1 MSKQMQLVGKSD
13 TERLTKEQAKFNTY
27 LERIKTL
34 KAEIQALKETDEWLS
49 RVGRERVLPIDRLDV
64 VAQKD
69 FLLALDGHRELFKLS
84 HREREKFVDIMH
96 QEILDVLN
104 YEEFDELKAIFDNY
118 SGGNYEEHIA
128 QAEAIAKKKAVDK
141 MNDKYDLDLD
151 PEDDIEE
158 IREKV
163 QKKKMEEADREAAK
177 EAHRQ
182 NRQKNAK
189 QQERADKQAA
199 AEADMTKTT
208 KQLYVDLVK
217 NFHPDQETDEVRR
230 EWKTEIMKEVNNAY
244 QQSDFLKLMEL
255 QTSLLQERENKL
267 QDLDDEHLKRFNKSL
282 RLQIEELEQ
291 QVEKVHPK
299 VNGNPFGRFYSH
311 DRSVSVIQMERH
323 VKMMKQQTKNKRS
336 NIEYIR
342 TLFGLKE
349 YIRQY

>member
-13 TERLTKEQAKFNTY
+13 KDTLSKEQAKFNTY

-49 RVGRERVLPIDRLDV
+49 KTGRERVIPIDRLDI

-69 FLLALDGHRELFKLS
+69 FLLTLDGHRELSKLS
-84 HREREKFVDIMH
+84 HREQDKFVDIMR

-104 YEEFDELKAIFDNY
+104 YEEFDELKDIFDKYNAL
-118 SGGNYEEHIA
+118 NYEEYLA
-128 QAEAIAKKKAVDK
+128 EAEAIAKKKAVDK

-151 PEDDIEE
+151 PEDDMAE

-177 EAHRQ
+177 QAHRE
-182 NRQKNAK
+182 NKKRNAK

-244 QQSDFLKLMEL
+244 QESDFLKLMEL
-255 QTSLLQERENKL
+255 QTSLLEERENKL
-267 QDLDDEHLKRFNKSL
+267 QDLDDERLKRFNKSL
-282 RLQIEELEQ
+282 RLQIEELEHAM
-291 QVEKVHPK
+291 EKVHPQF
-299 VNGNPFGRFYSH
+299 NGNPFGRFYSP

-323 VKMMKQQTKNKRS
+323 VKMMKQQTRNKRS
-336 NIEYIR
+336 NMEYVR

-349 YIRQY
+349 YIKQY